1 MPRAAAKNNRPL
13 FQENLFTPEQIRCE
27 YLICSGVFSL
37 SDEKQILPDTGFL
50 VSAMAAWCMC
60 ALVTLSLTALLAATT
75 GMGEQVLGYLSSAN
89 SFICAAAAGAAAIS
103 RSRLPRF
110 FTALL
115 TGTALVILLLTAGF
129 LIRGEEMDPSS
140 ILSVV
145 SFSYAGALT
154 GCVFR
159 LKPGKQRGRR
169 PFHSKKLT

>member
-1 MPRAAAKNNRPL
+1 MPRAAAENNKPYY
-13 FQENLFTPEQIRCE
+13 QENLFTPEQIRCE

-37 SDEKQILPDTGFL
+37 SNEKQILPDAGFL
-50 VSAMAAWCMC
+50 VRAMAAWCMC
-60 ALVTLSLTALLAATT
+60 ALMMLCLTALFAATT
-75 GMGEQVLGYLSSAN
+75 GMGEQVLGYLSSVN
-89 SFICAAAAGAAAIS
+89 SFICAAAAGAAAVS
-103 RSRLPRF
+103 RSRMPRF

-145 SFSYAGALT
+145 SFSYAGVLT
-154 GCVFR
+154 GSVFG

-169 PFHSKKLT
+169 SFHAKKLT

>member
-1 MPRAAAKNNRPL
+1 MSRAAAKNNRPL

-37 SDEKQILPDTGFL
+37 SDEKHILPDAGFL
-50 VSAMAAWCMC
+50 VSAIAAWCMC
-60 ALVTLSLTALLAATT
+60 ALLMLCMTALFAATT
-75 GMGEQVLGYLSSAN
+75 GMGERVLGYLSSIN
-89 SFICAAAAGAAAIS
+89 SFICAAAAGAAAIN
-103 RSRLPRF
+103 RSRMPRF

-145 SFSYAGALT
+145 SFSYAGVLT
-154 GCVFR
+154 GSVFR

-169 PFHSKKLT
+169 SFHAKKLT